1 MVIFN
6 KLLSF
11 LHNYFDAL
19 LLEFLLS
26 QLFTLLFI
34 CKESDLLTRLGR
46 TSSRLKYPLKR
57 RTVSEGC
64 GQLFS
69 LVVFWPWI
77 GRLGASR
84 GVVPRGLREVL
95 RTNRYTRLKI
105 TIPT

>member
-34 CKESDLLTRLGR
+34 RKESDLLARLGR
-46 TSSRLKYPLKR
+46 TSSRLKYPLNCEPSVR
-57 RTVSEGC
+57 VVVN
-64 GQLFS
+64 FS
-69 LVVFWPWI
+69 VWLCFGPGSDALARAAASSPG
-77 GRLGASR
+77 GR
-84 GVVPRGLREVL
+84 E
-95 RTNRYTRLKI
+95 RY
-105 TIPT
+105 